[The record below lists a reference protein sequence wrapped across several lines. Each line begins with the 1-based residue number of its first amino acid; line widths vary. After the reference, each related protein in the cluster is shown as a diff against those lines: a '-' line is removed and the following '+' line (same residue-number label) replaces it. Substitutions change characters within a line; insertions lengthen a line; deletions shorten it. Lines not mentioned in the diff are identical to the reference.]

1 MAEQKEDMLNRI
13 LGLLA
18 ERNITQKEMV
28 TTLGMSRSAV
38 TDWKLGRSKPT
49 LANVIKIANYFN
61 ISLDMLATG
70 KEFKDNTTP
79 EEKQLLNA
87 YRELSTERRKQLEHY
102 IKFLTFE
109 QLKDR

>member
-1 MAEQKEDMLNRI
+1 MLVN
-13 LGLLA
+13 
-18 ERNITQKEMV
+18 
-28 TTLGMSRSAV
+28 
-38 TDWKLGRSKPT
+38 
-49 LANVIKIANYFN
+49 
-61 ISLDMLATG
+61 G
-70 KEFKDNTTP
+70 KEFKDNTTS